1 LRIAT
6 AVHPDA
12 SGKTN
17 RAIVGTL
24 GRNDGG
30 EDTGRSVAM
39 KPGPPRRSAL
49 RAAIA
54 RLRQARRASR
64 ALTRIFPTR
73 LLRVMRDSQPDPRT
87 KYKRVILKL
96 SGEVLRGGKSGDPI
110 DGVTLSEVCS
120 QVKEIHELGVEVCVV
135 IGGGNIFRGL
145 NGEKRGVDRTTG
157 DYMGM
162 LATVI
167 NGLALMDCLEKLGV
181 NTRVQSAIPM
191 NQIAEPFI
199 LRRAIRHLEKGRVV
213 IFVAGTGNPYF
224 STDTTAALRASEMHA
239 DIIMKATKVDGI
251 YDKDPKKH
259 PDAVKYDQISFID
272 ALKQR
277 LNVMDS
283 TAFSLCMDNN
293 VPILV
298 FDLNDEH
305 AIRKAILG
313 EKIGTLVRN

>member
-1 LRIAT
+1 M
-6 AVHPDA
+6 PE
-12 SGKTN
+12 S
-17 RAIVGTL
+17 
-24 GRNDGG
+24 
-30 EDTGRSVAM
+30 
-39 KPGPPRRSAL
+39 KPA
-49 RAAIA
+49 
-54 RLRQARRASR
+54 
-64 ALTRIFPTR
+64 
-73 LLRVMRDSQPDPRT
+73 DPRT
-87 KYKRVILKL
+87 KYKRIVLKL

-110 DGVTLSEVCS
+110 DGPTLEKICT
-120 QVKEIHELGVEVCVV
+120 QVKEIHDMGVQVGVV

-145 NGEKRGVDRTTG
+145 AGEKRGVDRTTG

-167 NGLALMDCLEKLGV
+167 NSLAIMDCLEKLGV

-213 IFVAGTGNPYF
+213 IFAAGTGNPYF

-251 YDKDPKKH
+251 YDKDPKKY
-259 PDAVKYDQISFID
+259 PDAVRYERLTYID

-305 AIRKAILG
+305 AIGKAVLG
-313 EKIGTLVRN
+313 EKIGTLVHN

>member
-1 LRIAT
+1 
-6 AVHPDA
+6 
-12 SGKTN
+12 
-17 RAIVGTL
+17 
-24 GRNDGG
+24 
-30 EDTGRSVAM
+30 
-39 KPGPPRRSAL
+39 
-49 RAAIA
+49 
-54 RLRQARRASR
+54 
-64 ALTRIFPTR
+64 
-73 LLRVMRDSQPDPRT
+73 MRDSKAVDPRS

-96 SGEVLRGGKSGDPI
+96 SGEVLRGGKTGDPI
-110 DGVTLSEVCS
+110 DGATLEKVCR
-120 QVKEIHELGVEVCVV
+120 QVKEIHDLGVQVCVV

-145 NGEKRGVDRTTG
+145 AGEKRGVDRTTG

-181 NTRVQSAIPM
+181 ETRVQSAIPM

-199 LRRAIRHLEKGRVV
+199 LRRTMRHLEKGRVV

-224 STDTTAALRASEMHA
+224 STDTTAALRASELHA

-259 PDAVKYDQISFID
+259 PDAVKFEQLTFIE

-305 AIRKAILG
+305 AIKKAVQG
-313 EKIGTLVRN
+313 QKIGTLVRN

>member
-1 LRIAT
+1 M
-6 AVHPDA
+6 
-12 SGKTN
+12 
-17 RAIVGTL
+17 
-24 GRNDGG
+24 RN
-30 EDTGRSVAM
+30 SKV
-39 KPGPPRRSAL
+39 
-49 RAAIA
+49 
-54 RLRQARRASR
+54 
-64 ALTRIFPTR
+64 
-73 LLRVMRDSQPDPRT
+73 VDPRS

-96 SGEVLRGGKSGDPI
+96 SGEVLRGGKTGDPI
-110 DGVTLSEVCS
+110 DGATLEKVCR
-120 QVKEIHELGVEVCVV
+120 QVKEIHDLGVQVCVV

-145 NGEKRGVDRTTG
+145 AGEKRGVDRTTG

-181 NTRVQSAIPM
+181 ETRVQSAIPM

-199 LRRAIRHLEKGRVV
+199 LRRAMRHLDKGRVV

-224 STDTTAALRASEMHA
+224 STDTTAALRASELHA

-259 PDAVKYDQISFID
+259 PDAVKFDQLTFIE

-305 AIRKAILG
+305 AIKKAVQG
-313 EKIGTLVRN
+313 QKIGTLVRN

>member
-1 LRIAT
+1 MPAT
-6 AVHPDA
+6 E
-12 SGKTN
+12 N
-17 RAIVGTL
+17 I
-24 GRNDGG
+24 
-30 EDTGRSVAM
+30 
-39 KPGPPRRSAL
+39 
-49 RAAIA
+49 
-54 RLRQARRASR
+54 
-64 ALTRIFPTR
+64 
-73 LLRVMRDSQPDPRT
+73 DPRA
-87 KYKRVILKL
+87 KYQRVILKL
-96 SGEVLRGGKSGDPI
+96 SGEVLRGGKSGDAI
-110 DGVTLSEVCS
+110 DGPTLERVCA
-120 QVKEIHELGVEVCVV
+120 QVKEIHDLGVQVCVV

-145 NGEKRGVDRTTG
+145 AGEQRGVDRTTG

-167 NGLALMDCLEKLGV
+167 NGLALMDRLEKLGV

-239 DIIMKATKVDGI
+239 DIILKATKVDGI
-251 YDKDPKKH
+251 YDSDPKKN
-259 PDAVKYDQISFID
+259 PDAVKYDTLTFIE

-283 TAFSLCMDNN
+283 TAFSLCLDNN

-313 EKIGTLVRN
+313 EKIGTLVKN

>member
-1 LRIAT
+1 M
-6 AVHPDA
+6 
-12 SGKTN
+12 
-17 RAIVGTL
+17 RAPKQV
-24 GRNDGG
+24 D
-30 EDTGRSVAM
+30 
-39 KPGPPRRSAL
+39 
-49 RAAIA
+49 
-54 RLRQARRASR
+54 SR
-64 ALTRIFPTR
+64 AKYQ
-73 LLRVMRDSQPDPRT
+73 RV
-87 KYKRVILKL
+87 VLKL
-96 SGEVLRGGKSGDPI
+96 SGEVLRGGKTGDPI
-110 DGVTLSEVCS
+110 DAETLERVCK
-120 QVKEIHELGVEVCVV
+120 QVKEIQALGVQVCVV

-145 NGEKRGVDRTTG
+145 NGEQRGVDRTTG

-199 LRRAIRHLEKGRVV
+199 LRRAMRHLEKGRVV

-224 STDTTAALRASEMHA
+224 STDTTAALRASELHA
-239 DIIMKATKVDGI
+239 DIILKATKVDGV
-251 YDKDPKKH
+251 YDKDPKKF
-259 PDAVKYDQISFID
+259 PDAVKYDQITFVD

-283 TAFSLCMDNN
+283 TAFSLCLDNN

-305 AIRKAILG
+305 AIRKAVNG
-313 EKIGTLVRN
+313 ERIGTLVKN

>member
-1 LRIAT
+1 LTWILPSRFLI
-6 AVHPDA
+6 VMHA
-12 SGKTN
+12 S
-17 RAIVGTL
+17 
-24 GRNDGG
+24 
-30 EDTGRSVAM
+30 
-39 KPGPPRRSAL
+39 PPA
-49 RAAIA
+49 
-54 RLRQARRASR
+54 
-64 ALTRIFPTR
+64 
-73 LLRVMRDSQPDPRT
+73 DPRV
-87 KYKRVILKL
+87 KYKRIILKL
-96 SGEVLRGGKSGDPI
+96 SGEVLRGGSSGDPI
-110 DGVTLSEVCS
+110 DGATLEKIGH
-120 QVKEIHELGVEVCVV
+120 QVREIHELGVQVCVV

-167 NGLALMDCLEKLGV
+167 NGLALMDCLEKMGV
-181 NTRVQSAIPM
+181 TTRVQSAIPM

-199 LRRAIRHLEKGRVV
+199 LRRAMRHLEKNRVV

-251 YDKDPKKH
+251 YNKDPKKY
-259 PDAVKYDQISFID
+259 PDAVKYDELTFID

-283 TAFSLCMDNN
+283 TAFSLCLDNN

-298 FDLNDEH
+298 FDLADPH
-305 AIRKAILG
+305 AIKRAVQG
-313 EKIGTLVRN
+313 EKVGTLVKN

>member
-1 LRIAT
+1 MPNT
-6 AVHPDA
+6 
-12 SGKTN
+12 
-17 RAIVGTL
+17 
-24 GRNDGG
+24 
-30 EDTGRSVAM
+30 
-39 KPGPPRRSAL
+39 KPADSRPRYR
-49 RAAIA
+49 
-54 RLRQARRASR
+54 
-64 ALTRIFPTR
+64 
-73 LLRVMRDSQPDPRT
+73 
-87 KYKRVILKL
+87 RVILKL

-110 DGVTLSEVCS
+110 DADTLFHVCS
-120 QVKEIHELGVEVCVV
+120 QVKEIHALGIQVGVV

-167 NGLALMDCLEKLGV
+167 NGLAIMDCLEKLGV
-181 NTRVQSAIPM
+181 STRVQSAIPM

-199 LRRAIRHLEKGRVV
+199 LRRAMRHLEKGRVV

-239 DIIMKATKVDGI
+239 DIIMKATTVDGI

-259 PDAVKYDQISFID
+259 ADAVKYDQLTFID

-305 AIRKAILG
+305 SIRKAVVG
-313 EKIGTLVRN
+313 EKIGTLVKN